1 MAIQIFG
8 FRALWSPYFFVLLL
22 LLLIGYFLIT
32 VKYRYKFSKSEPLT
46 KGQAINFSVGIFL
59 LYIIKGSPIDLMGH
73 LMFYAHMI
81 QMAVLCL
88 IIPQFFIIGIPPW
101 IWRYLINKRGIKKIF
116 LLLTNPIIALILFNG
131 IFSLYHI
138 PLVFDLVKTDFWLHA
153 AYTSLLF
160 IFALVFWWPLMNKL
174 DEHQALSGLKKVG
187 YIFAGGALLLPA
199 CGLII
204 FADVPL
210 YESFSDPKAWAK
222 SLELCVPA
230 ATLSGLTLS
239 GPEMFSSMSL
249 INDQQL
255 GGVIMKMIQEIVYG
269 VALAKIFFSWYRKEQ
284 EETEIEKQIRL
295 NPQLI
300 E

>member
-8 FRALWSPYFFVLLL
+8 FRALWSPYFFVFLT

-32 VKYRYKFSKSEPLT
+32 VKYRDKFTNSEPLT
-46 KGQAINFSVGIFL
+46 KGQATNFSIGIIL
-59 LYIIKGSPIDLMGH
+59 LYIIKGSPLDLMGH

-88 IIPQFFIIGIPPW
+88 IIPQFFIVGIPPW
-101 IWRYLINKRGIKKIF
+101 IWQSLMNKKGIKKVFAI
-116 LLLTNPIIALILFNG
+116 LTKPIISLILFNG
-131 IFSLYHI
+131 VFSLYHI
-138 PLVFDLVKTDFWLHA
+138 PLVFDLVKTDFFLHA

-160 IFALVFWWPLMNKL
+160 IFALFFWWPLINKL
-174 DEHQALSGLKKVG
+174 DDQPSLSGLKKVG

-210 YESFSDPKAWAK
+210 YQSFSDPKAWAK

-230 ATLSGLTLS
+230 STLSGLTLS

-255 GGVIMKMIQEIVYG
+255 GGVIMKVIQEIVYG
-269 VALAKIFFSWYRKEQ
+269 IVLAKIFFSWYRKEQ
-284 EETEIEKQIRL
+284 EETEIEKQLRL